1 MIILYKYKF
10 LVKNINN
17 NKINLN
23 SILNSK
29 FKIYNIN
36 INLLNKKI
44 IEYIN
49 KYKFNI
55 FIIYIYTNKNF
66 KIIYN
71 YTMFNLYKYYHNKL
85 NKIYLIYKILLY
97 KKFQLLFYNINQ
109 LLNIIINNFK
119 LINYKKK
126 IKYNDSK

>member
-1 MIILYKYKF
+1 MIILCKYKF
-10 LVKNINN
+10 LIKN

-23 SILNSK
+23 SILNLK

-44 IEYIN
+44 TEYIN
-49 KYKFNI
+49 KYKLNL
-55 FIIYIYTNKNF
+55 FIIYIYSDKTF

-71 YTMFNLYKYYHNKL
+71 YTIYNLYNKYNNKL
-85 NKIYLIYKILLY
+85 NKILLIYKILLY

-109 LLNIIINNFK
+109 LLYIIKNNFK
-119 LINYKKK
+119 QININNKTHDNFK
-126 IKYNDSK
+126 

>member
-1 MIILYKYKF
+1 MIILYKCKF
-10 LVKNINN
+10 LIKNIDN

-23 SILNSK
+23 SMLNAK
-29 FKIYNIN
+29 LKIYNIN

-55 FIIYIYTNKNF
+55 FIIYIYINKNF

-71 YTMFNLYKYYHNKL
+71 YTIFNLYKQYSNKL

-97 KKFQLLFYNINQ
+97 KRFQLLFYNINQ
-109 LLNIIINNFK
+109 LLYIIINNIK
-119 LINYKKK
+119 IINYKKK
-126 IKYNDSK
+126 

>member
-1 MIILYKYKF
+1 MIILYKCKF
-10 LVKNINN
+10 LIKNIDN

-71 YTMFNLYKYYHNKL
+71 YTIFNLYKQYYNKL

-109 LLNIIINNFK
+109 LLNIIINNFEI
-119 LINYKKK
+119 INYKKNK
-126 IKYNDSK
+126 IS

>member
-1 MIILYKYKF
+1 MIILYKCKF
-10 LVKNINN
+10 LIKNIDN

-23 SILNSK
+23 PILNSK

-49 KYKFNI
+49 KHKFNI
-55 FIIYIYTNKNF
+55 FIIYIYTDKNF

-71 YTMFNLYKYYHNKL
+71 YTIFNLYKQYYNKL

-119 LINYKKK
+119 IINYKKK
-126 IKYNDSK
+126 

>member
-1 MIILYKYKF
+1 MIILYKCKF
-10 LVKNINN
+10 LVKNIDN

-23 SILNSK
+23 SILNSR

-44 IEYIN
+44 TEYIN

-55 FIIYIYTNKNF
+55 FIIYIYTDKNF

-71 YTMFNLYKYYHNKL
+71 YTIFNLYKQYYNKL
-85 NKIYLIYKILLY
+85 NRIYLIYKILLY

-109 LLNIIINNFK
+109 LLNIIINNIK
-119 LINYKKK
+119 IINYKKK
-126 IKYNDSK
+126 

>member
-1 MIILYKYKF
+1 MIILYKCKF
-10 LVKNINN
+10 LIKNIDN

-23 SILNSK
+23 PILNSK

-55 FIIYIYTNKNF
+55 FIIYIYVDKNF

-71 YTMFNLYKYYHNKL
+71 YTIFNLYKYYYNKL

-126 IKYNDSK
+126 

>member
-1 MIILYKYKF
+1 MIILYKCKF
-10 LVKNINN
+10 LVKNIDN

-23 SILNSK
+23 PILNAK

-36 INLLNKKI
+36 INLLNKKM

-55 FIIYIYTNKNF
+55 FIIYIYTDKNF

-71 YTMFNLYKYYHNKL
+71 YTIFNLYKYYYNKL

-126 IKYNDSK
+126 

>member
-1 MIILYKYKF
+1 MIILYKCRF
-10 LVKNINN
+10 LIKNIDNS
-17 NKINLN
+17 KINLN

-55 FIIYIYTNKNF
+55 FIIYIYINKNF

-71 YTMFNLYKYYHNKL
+71 YTIFSLYKQYYNKL

-109 LLNIIINNFK
+109 LLNIIINNIK
-119 LINYKKK
+119 IINYKKK
-126 IKYNDSK
+126 

>member
-1 MIILYKYKF
+1 MIILYKCKF
-10 LVKNINN
+10 LVKNIDN

-23 SILNSK
+23 SILNSR

-44 IEYIN
+44 TEYIN

-55 FIIYIYTNKNF
+55 FIIYIYTDKNF

-71 YTMFNLYKYYHNKL
+71 YTIFNLYKQYYNKL

-109 LLNIIINNFK
+109 LLNIIINNIK
-119 LINYKKK
+119 IINYKKK
-126 IKYNDSK
+126 

>member
-1 MIILYKYKF
+1 MIILYKCKF
-10 LVKNINN
+10 LIKNN

-36 INLLNKKI
+36 INFLNKKI

-49 KYKFNI
+49 KYKINI
-55 FIIYIYTNKNF
+55 FIIYIYSNKTF

-71 YTMFNLYKYYHNKL
+71 YTLFILYKKYYNKL
-85 NKIYLIYKILLY
+85 NKIYHIYIILLY
-97 KKFQLLFYNINQ
+97 KKFQLLFYNIHQ
-109 LLNIIINNFK
+109 LLYIIINNLKIIKSK
-119 LINYKKK
+119 LNYK
-126 IKYNDSK
+126 

>member
-1 MIILYKYKF
+1 MSILYKCKF
-10 LVKNINN
+10 LVKNIDN

-23 SILNSK
+23 PILNSK

-66 KIIYN
+66 KIICN
-71 YTMFNLYKYYHNKL
+71 YTIFNLYKQYYNKL

-97 KKFQLLFYNINQ
+97 KKIQLLFYNINQ
-109 LLNIIINNFK
+109 LLNIIINNIK
-119 LINYKKK
+119 IINYKKK
-126 IKYNDSK
+126 

>member
-1 MIILYKYKF
+1 MVILYKCKF
-10 LVKNINN
+10 LIKNSND

-23 SILNSK
+23 QILNIK

-49 KYKFNI
+49 KYKLNI
-55 FIIYIYTNKNF
+55 FIIYIYSNKIF

-71 YTMFNLYKYYHNKL
+71 YTTFNLYKKFYKKL
-85 NKIYLIYKILLY
+85 NTIYLIYKILLY
-97 KKFQLLFYNINQ
+97 KKFQLLFYNIYQ
-109 LLNIIINNFK
+109 LLYIIINNFK
-119 LINYKKK
+119 IIKYKK
-126 IKYNDSK
+126 

>member
-1 MIILYKYKF
+1 MIILYKCKF
-10 LVKNINN
+10 LVKNMDN

-23 SILNSK
+23 PILNSK
-29 FKIYNIN
+29 LKIYNIN

-55 FIIYIYTNKNF
+55 FIIYIYTDKNF

-71 YTMFNLYKYYHNKL
+71 YTIFNLYKYYYNKL

-119 LINYKKK
+119 IINYKKK
-126 IKYNDSK
+126 

>member
-1 MIILYKYKF
+1 MIILYKCKF
-10 LVKNINN
+10 LVKNIDN

-23 SILNSK
+23 PILNSK

-55 FIIYIYTNKNF
+55 FIIYIYINKNF

-71 YTMFNLYKYYHNKL
+71 YTMFNLYKYYYNKL

-126 IKYNDSK
+126 

>member
-1 MIILYKYKF
+1 MIILYKCKF
-10 LVKNINN
+10 LIKNIDN

-71 YTMFNLYKYYHNKL
+71 YTIFNLYKQYYNKL

-109 LLNIIINNFK
+109 LLNIIINNFEI
-119 LINYKKK
+119 INYKKK
-126 IKYNDSK
+126 